1 MMPSYLLAYDADCGP
16 CTRFKHLVD
25 FLDAYHKIAFLSLTD
40 ANERGLLNRIPESL
54 RFESFHLISTNGDI
68 QSGSDALLDLIGL
81 FPLGRPV
88 SKIII
93 FFPGGKQMIKFLY
106 DTFSRLHNGSSC
118 HPIGS
123 MKPENNNKD
132 ACKICPSNLEQ

>member
-25 FLDAYHKIAFLSLTD
+25 FLDAYHKMAFLSLTE

-81 FPLGRPV
+81 FPLGRAI

-93 FFPGGKQMIKFLY
+93 FFPSGRQLVKFLY
-106 DTFSRLHNGSSC
+106 YTFSRLHNASSC
-118 HPIGS
+118 HLNDN
-123 MKPENNNKD
+123 MKPASNNKD
-132 ACKICPSNLEQ
+132 A

>member
-16 CTRFKHLVD
+16 CIRFKRLVD
-25 FLDAYHKIAFLSLTD
+25 FLDRYHTIDFLSLTD
-40 ANERGLLNRIPESL
+40 ANERGLLNSIPQSL

-81 FPLGRPV
+81 FPLGRPIL
-88 SKIII
+88 KIII

-106 DTFSRLHNGSSC
+106 DTFSRLHNASSC
-118 HPIGS
+118 HLNGD
-123 MKPENNNKD
+123 METANNNKD
-132 ACKICPSNLEQ
+132 A

>member
-16 CTRFKHLVD
+16 CIRFKRLVD
-25 FLDAYHKIAFLSLTD
+25 FLDRYHTIDFLSLTD
-40 ANERGLLNRIPESL
+40 ANERGLLNSIPQSL

-81 FPLGRPV
+81 FPLGRPIL
-88 SKIII
+88 KIII

-106 DTFSRLHNGSSC
+106 DTFSRLHNASSC
-118 HPIGS
+118 HLNGD
-123 MKPENNNKD
+123 METANNNK
-132 ACKICPSNLEQ
+132 AA

>member
-25 FLDAYHKIAFLSLTD
+25 FLDAYHKMAFLSLTE

-81 FPLGRPV
+81 FPLGRPI

-106 DTFSRLHNGSSC
+106 DTFSRLHNASPCQLNGN
-118 HPIGS
+118 
-123 MKPENNNKD
+123 MKPASNNKD
-132 ACKICPSNLEQ
+132 AE